1 MQAWNLCKTP
11 KLPANFF
18 KRVEILFSEVIL
30 LCYSIK
36 WHVRNSQK
44 ESFKKN
50 VKDNMDASYPGKKTA
65 LRFPALLYVYAITIL
80 QEKLTAQKF

>member
-30 LCYSIK
+30 ACYSIK

-44 ESFKKN
+44 EGFKKN
-50 VKDNMDASYPGKKTA
+50 VKDEYGRVLP
-65 LRFPALLYVYAITIL
+65 R
-80 QEKLTAQKF
+80 

>member
-1 MQAWNLCKTP
+1 MQARNLCKTP

-30 LCYSIK
+30 AHYSIK

-44 ESFKKN
+44 EGFKKN
-50 VKDNMDASYPGKKTA
+50 VKDKYGRVLP
-65 LRFPALLYVYAITIL
+65 R
-80 QEKLTAQKF
+80 